1 MKFLGYNISLSKK
14 EKNNAVLL
22 SNKQDGKNRPVRTVI
37 KKQFRREVSYQIAD
51 IKTGIQQAKNIDAPD
66 RQKLL
71 NIFEYVIKDG
81 HLISQIRNAKFE
93 VLSEPWMLYNGS
105 TLDTKATEQMQK
117 RWFNRIIEYVFEAE

>member
-51 IKTGIQQAKNIDAPD
+51 IKTGIQQPKTLMPPTAK
-66 RQKLL
+66 
-71 NIFEYVIKDG
+71 
-81 HLISQIRNAKFE
+81 SC
-93 VLSEPWMLYNGS
+93 
-105 TLDTKATEQMQK
+105 
-117 RWFNRIIEYVFEAE
+117 